1 MMARSVAFPA
11 TVALCLGALRLPAHA
26 SPEPAPA
33 AVANPPVEE
42 TALAVPSGAASGD
55 LSAPAVAECVAAHDN
70 AGLLRLKDQWLD
82 ARAVMQRCAND
93 ACPIAIRSDCRAWL
107 DEVVAA
113 LPTLLVVI
121 ERDDDGARPV
131 RLDLDGRNL
140 ELPEKLGPIEV
151 VPGPHRLRFTL
162 DGYPSVEVDVTLQKG
177 EKNHVVRARFVRPR
191 PAAPAPSPPSPPPPP
206 PPTRPVPLATVLYGG
221 GSLALLATSAA
232 LLGAALDSRATARDA
247 CAPGCPTERRESIQ
261 RRLLVVDIV
270 GVAGLAL
277 GGLAVYSYVRRP
289 WVTEEGASAGVG
301 VAIAPGRAGVTFRGS
316 F

>member
-1 MMARSVAFPA
+1 MMARSVAFSVV
-11 TVALCLGALRLPAHA
+11 VALCLAALPPRAQA

-33 AVANPPVEE
+33 GAPDAPPEAVSS
-42 TALAVPSGAASGD
+42 TPSGAVGD

-70 AGLLRLKDQWLD
+70 AGLLRLKDHWLD
-82 ARAVMQRCAND
+82 ARAAMQRCAND

-113 LPTLLVVI
+113 LPTLLVVV
-121 ERDDDGARPV
+121 ERDDDGTRPI
-131 RLDLDGRNL
+131 RLDLDGRSL

-162 DGYPSVEVDVTLQKG
+162 EGYPSVDVDVTLQKG
-177 EKNHVVRARFVRPR
+177 EKNHVVRARFLRPR
-191 PAAPAPSPPSPPPPP
+191 PAAPAPPPALPPPPRYA
-206 PPTRPVPLATVLYGG
+206 RPVPLATYLYGG

-232 LLGAALDSRATARDA
+232 LLGGALDSRATARDV
-247 CAPGCPTERRESIQ
+247 CAPGCPKERRESIE
-261 RRLLVVDIV
+261 RRLLIADLV
-270 GVAGLAL
+270 GVAGLGL

-289 WVTEEGASAGVG
+289 WVTEEGAASGLG
-301 VAIAPGRAGVTFRGS
+301 VAVAPGRAGVTFRGS